1 MKIKEKVNVFFK
13 MIKLWFCW
21 KIFLIM
27 IVIDNIFNKNRSK
40 C

>member
-1 MKIKEKVNVFFK
+1 MKIKEKIDVFFK

-21 KIFLIM
+21 KIFLLL
-27 IVIDNIFNKNRSK
+27 IVVDNIFDRIR